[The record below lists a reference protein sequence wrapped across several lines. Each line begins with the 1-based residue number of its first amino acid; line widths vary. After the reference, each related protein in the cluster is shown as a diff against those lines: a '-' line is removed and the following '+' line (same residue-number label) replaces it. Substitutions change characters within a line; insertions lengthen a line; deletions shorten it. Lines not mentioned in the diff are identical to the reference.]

1 MKTPTRRNARIDS
14 RRLRSW
20 ANEFAGYRHHVSE
33 DRIRAWITR
42 FDEEHHDLAARV
54 LDCIDFFS
62 HDQIVGAF
70 RSVLQGLEGWSI
82 NKRKRDG
89 SWRFVAYSA
98 SAGESGDSMLHK
110 FRHANNLA
118 AKKYNE
124 LFIPRSDILRER
136 LGADDTVV
144 LIDDFVGSGEQ
155 ACGSWA
161 NQFGE
166 LLADVGRVYL
176 VVVAACQSAMRR
188 IAHETS
194 LELVPH
200 FHLTE
205 GDNVFASKCRHFNP
219 TEKTA
224 LLDYCTKAESKE
236 PQGHGDCGLL
246 VVFAHSCPNN
256 SIPVLHKSNRKWEG
270 LFRRY
275 N

>member
-1 MKTPTRRNARIDS
+1 MKRPTRRNACIDL

-33 DRIRAWITR
+33 DRIRDWIKR
-42 FDEEHHDLAARV
+42 FDDEHRDLAARV

-62 HDQIVGAF
+62 HDQIIGAF
-70 RSVLQGLEGWSI
+70 RSVLQGLAGWSI
-82 NKRKRDG
+82 NKRKRVG
-89 SWRFVAYSA
+89 SWRLVAYSA

-110 FRHANNLA
+110 FRHANDLA
-118 AKKYNE
+118 AKEHNE
-124 LFIPRSDILRER
+124 LFIHRSDILRER

-144 LIDDFVGSGEQ
+144 LIDDFVGSGDQ
-155 ACGSWA
+155 ACDSWA

-176 VVVAACQSAMRR
+176 VVVAACHTAMQR
-188 IAHETS
+188 IADETN

-200 FHLTE
+200 VHLTE
-205 GDNVFASKCRHFNP
+205 ADNVFASKCRYFNP
-219 TEKTA
+219 MEKAA
-224 LLDYCTKAESKE
+224 LLEFCAKADFRK
-236 PQGHGDCGLL
+236 PKGHGDCGLL

-256 SIPVLHKSNRKWEG
+256 SIPVLHKSNRKWDA